1 MTKTTIENQSKPYSD
16 KYNTDNAI
24 QKIEDLL
31 YDYELEFGNVIC
43 MFIYK
48 KEDHLEL
55 SFLTSPNK
63 NIPRLNIKER

>member
-1 MTKTTIENQSKPYSD
+1 MANVDLKTNFKNGD
-16 KYNTDNAI
+16 K
-24 QKIEDLL
+24 L